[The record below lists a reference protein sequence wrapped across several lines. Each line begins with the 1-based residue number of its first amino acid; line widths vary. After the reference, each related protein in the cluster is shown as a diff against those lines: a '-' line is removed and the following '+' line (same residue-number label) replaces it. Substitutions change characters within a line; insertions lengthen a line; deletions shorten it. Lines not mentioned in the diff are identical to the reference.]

1 MKAKGLG
8 LLVFVLLSL
17 SWVLQA
23 AWGEGLRVWEE
34 IHFLGIQILLHSGLR
49 WGIREEIITSLWEG
63 RELADHLILLYLETT
78 KDNPKDREILL
89 RLLERHLPSSP
100 VLFPAVI
107 LCAERS
113 QRENRPKEAF
123 SFTLKALSLAQN
135 EEDKL
140 LVLRKL
146 FELLK
151 DNHKNEALLL
161 AHKMYSDFPQ
171 QTLRETKEMLSDF
184 LGTLLPEDFSL
195 QSRLQVGEFLL
206 SLGLLDEAQRFTESL
221 KKERLPASLE
231 TPFFLLEARLFLR
244 KGDLLAL
251 KRLLEGR
258 PETENVLYYRGILA
272 QRNGLYREAIDL
284 YERLLSLYPQ
294 SGYRES
300 VLRNIAFS
308 YEMLKDEE
316 KRINTLK
323 RATRIFPKNGA
334 FLWDLFWTLYRKGYL
349 EEAKK
354 VLAKLGD
361 IPERKNQ
368 ALFWQFKI
376 TRDEA
381 FLRKILQGAHLDY
394 YYVRASVLLRK
405 KGEILSPFKE
415 EKEPTLSLPAALQK
429 HWAKY
434 RFFSNTRLWNHAAI
448 ELSFL
453 VLQNPRDPFLILEKA
468 RFLAK
473 TGEYRKSLLSAYRLM
488 PKESEIPSFVG
499 KQYYPL
505 FFLKGVEK
513 VVETKNPSLDPYLV
527 LAIMHAESAFD
538 PEAISSA
545 GAMGLLQVIPSTG
558 EWVLEKGWVQLEGD
572 IRTLLLAPQT
582 NIAIG
587 VAYFSYL
594 LKRFNGDIILA
605 ICGYNAGP
613 GRAASWQETLPP
625 DRDAFIESIPFPET
639 QTYVKRVLTNY
650 FAYSVLY
657 RGINSFPDIF

>member
-8 LLVFVLLSL
+8 FLVLILGL
-17 SWVLQA
+17 SWGLQV
-23 AWGEGLRVWEE
+23 AWGEGLRIWEE

-49 WGIREEIITSLWEG
+49 WGIREEIVTSLRG
-63 RELADHLILLYLETT
+63 RKELSDHLVLLYLEATG
-78 KDNPKDREILL
+78 DNPKDREMLL
-89 RLLERHLPSSP
+89 RLLERYHPSSP
-100 VLFPAVI
+100 VLLPAVV

-140 LVLRKL
+140 FILGKL

-161 AHKMYSDFPQ
+161 ARKMYLDFPQ
-171 QTLRETKEMLSDF
+171 QTLRETKEMLSD
-184 LGTLLPEDFSL
+184 LLNVLLPEDFSL
-195 QSRLQVGEFLL
+195 QSRIQVGEFLL
-206 SLGLLDEAQRFTESL
+206 SLGLLDEAQRFAESL
-221 KKERLPASLE
+221 KKEKLPVSLE
-231 TPFFLLEARLFLR
+231 TPLFLLEARLFLR
-244 KGDLLAL
+244 KGDLLSL
-251 KRLLEGR
+251 KKLLEGR

-284 YERLLSLYPQ
+284 YERFLSAYPQ
-294 SGYRES
+294 SRYRES

-316 KRINTLK
+316 KRINTLR
-323 RATRIFPKNGA
+323 RATQAFPQNGV
-334 FLWDLFWTLYRKGYL
+334 FLWDLFWALYQKGYL
-349 EEAKK
+349 EEAKEI
-354 VLAKLGD
+354 LGKLED

-368 ALFWQFKI
+368 AFFWQFKI
-376 TRDEA
+376 TGDEA
-381 FLRKILQGAHLDY
+381 FLWKILQRTYLDY

-405 KGEILSPFKE
+405 KGEIPSPFKE
-415 EKEPTLSLPAALQK
+415 GEEPTLSLPAVLQK

-434 RFFSNTRLWNHAAI
+434 QFFSNIGLWNHAAI

-453 VLQNPRDPFLILEKA
+453 VLQNPKDPFLILEKT

-473 TGEYRKSLLSAYRLM
+473 TGEYRKSLSFAHHLM
-488 PKESEIPSFVG
+488 PREGEIPSFVG

-505 FFLKGVEK
+505 FFLEGVERAVK
-513 VVETKNPSLDPYLV
+513 AKNPSLDPYLV
-527 LAIMHAESAFD
+527 LALMHAESTFD
-538 PEAISSA
+538 PGAISSA
-545 GAMGLLQVIPSTG
+545 RAMGLLQVIPSTG
-558 EWVLEKGWVQLEGD
+558 AWVLEKGWAQLEGD

-594 LKRFNGDIILA
+594 LERFNGDIILA

-613 GRAASWQETLPP
+613 GRVASWQEVLPS